1 VTRKRS
7 LMRGEIESVGRLT
20 WRRFRH
26 SKFAAAALLYVVL
39 MSAIAFFAPLLAN
52 RKPLLERT
60 ASGWSAPALADY
72 WLDDPDLDPKTEPAT
87 FKIHAPIPFSPNT
100 IDLRSRLARPT
111 RVHYLGTDD
120 LGRDVLSRMIHG
132 ARVSLSVGLLATL
145 IAVVVGSFFGA
156 IAGYYGGAADWIVS
170 RTIEVVLCFPF
181 LFLVLGIVALFKPSM
196 TTLMIALGLTSWTS
210 EARYIRGEF
219 LRIREAEFAQA
230 ARASG
235 ARDGRIIFRHLLP
248 NALAPVIVS
257 ASFGVAAAIL
267 TESALS
273 FLGLGVPLPTASWG
287 SILSAAGE
295 HIDYAWWLILFPGLA
310 IFTTVAAFNI
320 VGERLRDALDPRSG

>member
-1 VTRKRS
+1 VKGES
-7 LMRGEIESVGRLT
+7 LAGMT

-26 SKFAAAALLYVVL
+26 SKLATAALSYVCLMAVL
-39 MSAIAFFAPLLAN
+39 AFLAPLLAN

-60 ASGWSAPALADY
+60 ADGWSAPAFADF
-72 WLDDPDLDPKTEPAT
+72 WLDDPDLEQLARPAS
-87 FKIHAPIPFSPNT
+87 FKLHAPIAFSPNT
-100 IDLRSRLARPT
+100 IDLGSRLAPPGAQ
-111 RVHYLGTDD
+111 HYLGTDD
-120 LGRDVLSRMIHG
+120 LGRDLLARMIHG
-132 ARVSLSVGLLATL
+132 ARVSLTVGLLATL

-181 LFLVLGIVALFKPSM
+181 IFLVLGIVALFKPSM
-196 TTLMIALGLTSWTS
+196 ATLMIALGLTSWTS
-210 EARYIRGEF
+210 EARYVRSEF
-219 LRIREAEFAQA
+219 LRIRETEFAQA

-235 ARDGRIIFRHLLP
+235 ARDVRIIFRHLLP
-248 NALAPVIVS
+248 NALAPVIVA

-287 SILSAAGE
+287 SILSAARE
-295 HIDYAWWLILFPGLA
+295 HIDYAWWLVLFPGMA

-320 VGERLRDALDPRSG
+320 VGERLRDTLDPRSE

>member
-1 VTRKRS
+1 MKGES
-7 LMRGEIESVGRLT
+7 LGGMT

-26 SKFAAAALLYVVL
+26 SRLASAALFYVCIMAAL
-39 MSAIAFFAPLLAN
+39 AFLAPLLAN
-52 RKPLLERT
+52 RKPVLERT
-60 ASGWSAPALADY
+60 ASGWSSPAFADF
-72 WLDDPDLDPKTEPAT
+72 WLDDPDLERPTEPFT
-87 FKIHAPIPFSPNT
+87 FRLHAPIAFSPNS
-100 IDLRSRLARPT
+100 IDLAARLAPPDDR
-111 RVHYLGTDD
+111 HYLGTDD
-120 LGRDVLSRMIHG
+120 LGRDVLARMIHG
-132 ARVSLSVGLLATL
+132 ARVSLTVGLLATL
-145 IAVVVGSFFGA
+145 IAVIVGSFFGA
-156 IAGYYGGAADWIVS
+156 MAGYYGGAADWIVS

-181 LFLVLGIVALFKPSM
+181 IFLVLGIVALFKPSM
-196 TTLMIALGLTSWTS
+196 ATLMIALGLTSWTS
-210 EARYIRGEF
+210 EARYVRSEF
-219 LRIREAEFAQA
+219 LRIRESEFAQA

-287 SILSAAGE
+287 SILSAARE
-295 HIDYAWWLILFPGLA
+295 HIDYAWWLVLFPGMA

-320 VGERLRDALDPRSG
+320 VGERLRDALDPRSE

>member
-1 VTRKRS
+1 VRGRREVDS
-7 LMRGEIESVGRLT
+7 LWGET
-20 WRRFRH
+20 WRRYRG
-26 SKFAAAALLYVVL
+26 SKLAAAALFYVGVMAL
-39 MSAIAFFAPLLAN
+39 LALLAPLLAN

-60 ASGWSAPALADY
+60 AQGWSSPALADY
-72 WLDDPDLDPKTEPAT
+72 WTDDPDLDRPSPPAT
-87 FKIHAPIPFSPNT
+87 FTLRTPVPFSPNSV
-100 IDLRSRLARPT
+100 DLRARLTGPADG
-111 RVHYLGTDD
+111 HLLGTDD
-120 LGRDVLSRMIHG
+120 LGRDVLARLIHG
-132 ARVSLSVGLLATL
+132 ARVSLTVGLLATL
-145 IAVVVGSFFGA
+145 IAVLVGSCFGA

-170 RTIEVVLCFPF
+170 RTIEVVVCFPF

-196 TTLMIALGLTSWTS
+196 ATIMIALGLTSWTS

-219 LRIREAEFAQA
+219 LRIREIEYAQA

-287 SILSAAGE
+287 SMLSSAHE
-295 HIDYAWWLILFPGLA
+295 HLDYAWWLVLFPGLA

-320 VGERLRDALDPRSG
+320 VGERMREALDPRS

>member
-1 VTRKRS
+1 MS
-7 LMRGEIESVGRLT
+7 ESISRLT

-26 SKFAAAALLYVVL
+26 SKLAFAALLYIAL
-39 MSAIAFFAPLLAN
+39 MALIALFAPLLAN

-60 ASGWSAPALADY
+60 ASGWSSPALADY
-72 WLDDPDLDPKTEPAT
+72 WLADPDLDLPAEPAT
-87 FKIHAPIPFSPNT
+87 YSLRAPIAFSPNS
-100 IDLRSRLARPT
+100 IQLSARLEHPT
-111 RVHYLGTDD
+111 SEHLLGTDD
-120 LGRDVLSRMIHG
+120 LGRDVLARMIHG
-132 ARVSLSVGLLATL
+132 ARVSLTVGLLATL
-145 IAVVVGSFFGA
+145 IAVIVGSFFGA
-156 IAGYYGGAADWIVS
+156 IAGYYGGAADWLVS

-196 TTLMIALGLTSWTS
+196 ATLMIALGLTSWTS
-210 EARYIRGEF
+210 EARYVRGEF
-219 LRIREAEFAQA
+219 LRIREVEFAQA

-248 NALAPVIVS
+248 NAIAPVIVS

-287 SILSAAGE
+287 SILSGAHE
-295 HIDYAWWLILFPGLA
+295 HIDYAWWLVLFPGVA

-320 VGERLRDALDPRSG
+320 VGERLREALDPRSDAS

>member
-1 VTRKRS
+1 MK
-7 LMRGEIESVGRLT
+7 GESHLESVAGMH

-26 SKFAAAALLYVVL
+26 SKLAAAALLYICI
-39 MSAIAFFAPLLAN
+39 MIALAFLAPLLAN
-52 RKPLLERT
+52 RKPLLART
-60 ASGWSAPALADY
+60 AQGWTAPAFADF
-72 WLDDPDLDPKTEPAT
+72 WLDDPDLERPTLPAT
-87 FKIHAPIPFSPNT
+87 FTLRAPIPFSPNT
-100 IDLRSRLARPT
+100 IDLAARLAAPGDA
-111 RVHYLGTDD
+111 HLLGTDD

-132 ARVSLSVGLLATL
+132 ARVSLTVGLLATL

-181 LFLVLGIVALFKPSM
+181 IFLVLGIVALFKPSM
-196 TTLMIALGLTSWTS
+196 STLMIALGLTSWTS
-210 EARYIRGEF
+210 EARYVRSEF
-219 LRIREAEFAQA
+219 LRIRESEFAQA

-287 SILSAAGE
+287 SILASARE
-295 HIDYAWWLILFPGLA
+295 HIDYAWWLVLFPGMA

-320 VGERLRDALDPRSG
+320 VGERLRDTLDPRSD